1 MKTML
6 KWCQW
11 VWKIIFKKSYKH
23 YQHAYYYYYY

>member
-1 MKTML
+1 MKTVL

-23 YQHAYYYYYY
+23 YQHVYYYYYY